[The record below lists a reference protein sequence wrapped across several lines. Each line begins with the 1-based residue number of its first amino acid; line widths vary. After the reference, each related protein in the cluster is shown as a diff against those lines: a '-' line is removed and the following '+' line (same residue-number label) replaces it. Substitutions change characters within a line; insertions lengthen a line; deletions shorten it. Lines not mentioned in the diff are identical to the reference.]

1 VLELDGIVKS
11 FGATVA
17 LDGVSLGIRAG
28 EVHALIGENG
38 AGKTTLMNVL
48 AGAFPPDR
56 GTMRIAGAPYRP
68 ASPRH
73 ARAAGVALIH
83 QELSLFPHLTVTE
96 NVLVGLESARFGWL
110 DARENRRRALAVL
123 EAFPHPEIRPET
135 RVADLPIAAR
145 QVVEICRAI
154 AADARVVLMDEPT
167 SSLQGEDVRR
177 LFALVRRLRE
187 RGTAVVYISH
197 FLEEVREVA
206 ERYTVLRD
214 GRSVST
220 GDLGSTTDETLIAH
234 MVGRA
239 MGELFPARRRT
250 DDGAVVLE
258 VRGLRSPVL
267 RGVDLDLRAGEVLG
281 IAGLTGS
288 GRTELVRALFG
299 LDPPAA
305 GEVRLRGR
313 SREAAAA
320 RPPARLADGV
330 GYLSEDR
337 KGEGLAVRMSIADN
351 VTLSRLAVLARR
363 GWLDVSR
370 QALRAAECMRAM
382 AVRASS
388 PLQPVESL
396 SGGNQQKVALARLVH
411 QDADVLLLD
420 EPTRGIDIGSKAQ
433 VYAAI
438 ARWAEDGKAVL
449 LVSSYLPELF
459 GLCDRLAVMCRGRL
473 SPVRPVADW
482 TPEGVIQAA
491 TAADG
496 PGPANANDL
505 HADAR
510 GKEPT
515 MPGPGGGTS

>member
-1 VLELDGIVKS
+1 
-11 FGATVA
+11 
-17 LDGVSLGIRAG
+17 
-28 EVHALIGENG
+28 
-38 AGKTTLMNVL
+38 
-48 AGAFPPDR
+48 
-56 GTMRIAGAPYRP
+56 MRIRGEAYRP
-68 ASPRH
+68 ASPRE
-73 ARAAGVALIH
+73 ARASGVALIH

-96 NVLVGLESARFGWL
+96 NVLVGLESRRFGWL
-110 DARENRRRALAVL
+110 DARENRRRVLAVL

-145 QVVEICRAI
+145 QVVEICRAM
-154 AADARVVLMDEPT
+154 AAESRVVLMDEPT
-167 SSLQGEDVRR
+167 SSLQGKDVEH
-177 LFALVRRLRE
+177 LFALVRRLRA

-206 ERYTVLRD
+206 DRYTVLRD

-220 GDLGSTTDETLIAH
+220 GSLASTSDEALIAH

-239 MGELFPARRRT
+239 VGELFPARARSVEA
-250 DDGAVVLE
+250 DAALE
-258 VRGLRSPVL
+258 VRGLRSPL
-267 RGVDLDLRAGEVLG
+267 LKGIDLDLRAGEVLG

-299 LDPPAA
+299 LDPPKG
-305 GEVRLRGR
+305 GEVRVRGR
-313 SREAAAA
+313 SRAASSA
-320 RPPARLADGV
+320 RPHQRLAEGV

-351 VTLSRLAVLARR
+351 VTLSRLGSLARR

-370 QALRAAECMRAM
+370 QAARAGECMRAM
-382 AVRASS
+382 TVRASS
-388 PLQPVESL
+388 PLQTVESL

-433 VYAAI
+433 VYAAVS
-438 ARWAEDGKAVL
+438 RWAEEVKAVL

-473 SPVRPVADW
+473 CAARPIGEW
-482 TPEGVIQAA
+482 TPEAVIQAA
-491 TAADG
+491 TAVEGSGSAV
-496 PGPANANDL
+496 PGALGAVDERGHDPA
-505 HADAR
+505 
-510 GKEPT
+510 
-515 MPGPGGGTS
+515 MPGSGGARP